1 MRRNQRQIKK
11 IRRKRTFCNIITG
24 EIIRRR
30 FKFQAVRYFKSD
42 GKMFNYEWN
51 KKLMFEY
58 KEEK

>member
-1 MRRNQRQIKK
+1 MRRNKKQI
-11 IRRKRTFCNIITG
+11 KRTFCNVITG
-24 EIIRRR
+24 EIICRR